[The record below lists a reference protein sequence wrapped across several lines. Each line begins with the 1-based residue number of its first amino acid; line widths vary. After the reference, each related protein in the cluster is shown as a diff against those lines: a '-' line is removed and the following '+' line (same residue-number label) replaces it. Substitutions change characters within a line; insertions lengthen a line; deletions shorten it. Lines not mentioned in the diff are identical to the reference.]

1 MPIIVPFPIY
11 GLLFGI
17 QYVSADTDENF
28 DIDNDDV
35 KMIQVALGFF
45 GLSIMW

>member
-1 MPIIVPFPIY
+1 MPIIVPFPVY

-28 DIDNDDV
+28 DIDDDDV
-35 KMIQVALGFF
+35 KMIQIALGPF
-45 GLSIMW
+45 GFSIMW

>member
-17 QYVSADTDENF
+17 NYVSPDVDENF
-28 DIDNDDV
+28 DIDDDV
-35 KMIQVALGFF
+35 HMIQIALGPF
-45 GLSIMW
+45 GFSIMW